1 MIIPDINTII
11 AFLVLIIILT
21 LFFIVIGYV
30 LFIVFRFRGREE
42 KSVDSVYLQVS
53 VPRLNEIKT
62 DAMEQLFASLY
73 SIKKGGW
80 KQKFSVQPAIS
91 FEIVARAEDIKF
103 YVWAP
108 SEYKDLIEKSIHGAY
123 PDAEIK
129 EVQEINIFKEEGKVA
144 YKALQLSKPSHYPL
158 KTFKDLP
165 TDILASLTSVLA
177 KMGTDE
183 GASIQILIS
192 PVESDWQKS
201 GGKFISDTKKQESSS
216 ESAKYSVSAKT
227 LEAIENKISKPGYE
241 TSIRIVVTSS

>member
-80 KQKFSVQPAIS
+80 KQKFSIQPTIS
-91 FEIVARAEDIKF
+91 FEIVAKAEDIKF
-103 YVWAP
+103 LIWTPVP
-108 SEYKDLIEKSIHGAY
+108 YKDLIEKSVHGAY

-129 EVQEINIFKEEGKVA
+129 EVQEINIFGDSEALPEGGGKVV
-144 YKALQLSKPSHYPL
+144 YKSLQLSKANFYPL
-158 KTFKDLP
+158 KTYKDLP
-165 TDILASLTSVLA
+165 TDILASLTSSMA
-177 KMGTDE
+177 KMGE
-183 GASIQILIS
+183 GEAAMVQILIS
-192 PVESDWQKS
+192 PAESDWQKS
-201 GGKFISDTKKQESSS
+201 GKKFISDTKKQESSS
-216 ESAKYSVSAKT
+216 ESAKYSVS
-227 LEAIENKISKPGYE
+227 
-241 TSIRIVVTSS
+241 